1 MVQNRAVGLLHKSGS
16 STAPIVVSG
25 RTITLRAQTWALPVK
40 FGDMQMWL
48 VHARP
53 HHVEVLEP
61 DGRHHTMRVRDV
73 TFGTR
78 LAIAAASAI
87 GVAAARH
94 RRHRKRSDG

>member
-16 STAPIVVSG
+16 STAPIVVGG
-25 RTITLRAQTWALPVK
+25 RTITLRAQTWALPVRL
-40 FGDMQMWL
+40 GDVQLWF

-61 DGRHHTMRVRDV
+61 DGRHHTLRVRDL

-78 LAIAAASAI
+78 LAIAAASLA
-87 GVAAARH
+87 GVVAAR
-94 RRHRKRSDG
+94 RRHRQRSDG